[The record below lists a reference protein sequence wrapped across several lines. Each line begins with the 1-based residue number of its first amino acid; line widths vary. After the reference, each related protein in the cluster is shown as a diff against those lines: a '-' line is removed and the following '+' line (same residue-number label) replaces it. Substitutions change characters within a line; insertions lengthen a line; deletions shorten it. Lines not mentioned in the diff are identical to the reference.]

1 MGGTAVDLSAANLS
15 RIAVAMTKQPWD
27 TLGLEE
33 AANND
38 ETTATAVSLSTL
50 SLQLRAT
57 AILMTRVAAIAA
69 PRLTYTNLATSTI
82 GQTVLVAA
90 ETMAM
95 TNHNSSSN
103 NSNNNNKNRNT
114 NMGSWPGL
122 EQNGHVVAQQVYRF
136 VGRMFQ
142 GYKQVPYHNQD
153 HAFHVLQ
160 SITKLMDLMIV
171 NGGKTYGLKY
181 DPLALFSLVFAAL
194 IHDVEHQ
201 GIPVR
206 SMVIVSIETSF
217 SRT

>member
-57 AILMTRVAAIAA
+57 AILMTRVA
-69 PRLTYTNLATSTI
+69 
-82 GQTVLVAA
+82 VLVAA

-206 SMVIVSIETSF
+206 SMVIPSKRL